1 MFPSDDDEAAS
12 ADPSARRAY
21 RAPSP
26 GEETLA
32 VDDYLVEPETRW
44 EVIDGQRVY
53 AAPAGAPHGDKHF
66 KLDYVLA
73 AHLLPGYVG
82 STDLLTRWDDDNNYA
97 TDTSVRRDGV
107 DPATGR
113 RYLEELAFEVANTQ
127 RRHELEQRAQTLVG
141 RGVRRVFAVFVK
153 AGEVAEWSR
162 ADGAFVPLALDAH
175 IEDACL
181 ARPVLVR
188 AVLDAAAA
196 DNEVARAL
204 IARRNPVIE
213 EYREQSFS
221 DGRKQGF
228 NDGRKHGF
236 SDGRKQGFS
245 DGHKQGSREA
255 TARTA
260 RSERIRSIKMICDA
274 YKIRLSA
281 AQQQTLTTA
290 DLDQLDAIQAALL
303 SAKAWPNE

>member
-1 MFPSDDDEAAS
+1 MHAPGASAAAGSPAGSAESVAFPSDDDGAAS
-12 ADPSARRAY
+12 AYPAQRRAY

-26 GEETLA
+26 SDETLA

-53 AAPAGAPHGDKHF
+53 AAPAGAPHGDRHF

-73 AHLLPGYVG
+73 AHLVTGYVG

-107 DPATGR
+107 DPTTGR

-127 RRHELEQRAQTLVG
+127 RRHELERRARTLVG

-162 ADGAFVPLALDAH
+162 ADSTFVPLALDAY

-213 EYREQSFS
+213 EYREQGFRE
-221 DGRKQGF
+221 GRQRGAE
-228 NDGRKHGF
+228 
-236 SDGRKQGFS
+236 
-245 DGHKQGSREA
+245 EA
-255 TARTA
+255 TRK
-260 RSERIRSIKMICDA
+260 ERIANIETLCAAFEIPITIARGQALDA
-274 YKIRLSA
+274 A
-281 AQQQTLTTA
+281 T
-290 DLDQLDAIQAALL
+290 LDQLSAIRRALL
-303 SAKAWPNE
+303 TTKAWPE